1 MSFATHR
8 MRPPDPV
15 ISTLAPLKLAAT
27 EPTAYFS
34 NSGLVDYKHG
44 ISLPVSSSVTP
55 PAGPSTDPPTQLL
68 VEMKAL
74 PTPAHNEPLTAE
86 QAAAQF
92 AQQFI
97 KKTSAKAM
105 DPDMLKMH
113 AEFQVLSGDG
123 VLPTFEQWIGADT
136 NRKLMLK
143 AGAENILFEQY
154 QDIVHESGWMS
165 DLYQKATDKMK
176 KAKETMN
183 VVGEAAHKAYKEHKK
198 KSAELEESE
207 NSEPETSKQP
217 AKTGLPI
224 NSRLTAVENQMKHLV
239 VGMDNHTFHLRQL
252 KEGMQNHTEVL
263 QHTVTGLHNHTDV
276 LNKTVSGMH
285 NHTEVLKKTVSGM
298 HNHTEVLNKTVS
310 GMHNHTA
317 KLRELAAKPVTS
329 TALMSNH
336 RQRMGSTGRSVL
348 TAADLLA
355 DY

>member
-1 MSFATHR
+1 

-15 ISTLAPLKLAAT
+15 VSTLAPLKLAAT
-27 EPTAYFS
+27 EPTPYFS
-34 NSGLVDYKHG
+34 NSGLVDYKQG
-44 ISLPVSSSVTP
+44 ISLPVSASVTP
-55 PAGPSTDPPTQLL
+55 PVGPSTDPPAQLL

-74 PTPAHNEPLTAE
+74 PTPAHNNEPLTAE

-105 DPDMLKMH
+105 DPDMLQMH
-113 AEFQVLSGDG
+113 AEFRSLSGDG

-143 AGAENILFEQY
+143 AGAENILLEQY
-154 QDIVHESGWMS
+154 QDLVHESGWMS
-165 DLYQKATDKMK
+165 DMYQKAKDKMK
-176 KAKETMN
+176 KTKETMK
-183 VVGEAAHKAYKEHKK
+183 VVGEAAHKAYQEHKK
-198 KSAELEESE
+198 KSAVLEESE
-207 NSEPETSKQP
+207 NFEPETSNQL
-217 AKTGLPI
+217 AKTSLPI

-285 NHTEVLKKTVSGM
+285 NHTEVL
-298 HNHTEVLNKTVS
+298 NKTVS

-317 KLRELAAKPVTS
+317 KLRELTAKPVTS

-336 RQRMGSTGRSVL
+336 RQRMGSTGGSVL